1 MAYKFGDQEVG
12 PIRCDGCDVTRD
24 EVIFVGRDRNGES
37 IWRCRACLREIQE
50 QMSIGVGAEEALA
63 LGVDRPTATVVKS
76 GKSQSAKPRDGKGRF
91 LPKQGSTVKEK
102 TNVSTPQIEDFA
114 NAPVTKE
121 LKQGKTSQA
130 TFVLDKADVGGGI
143 RAKGDRKTGQVYGS
157 LYIPEEIAGKSTE
170 FIITIEPV
178 N

>member
-1 MAYKFGDQEVG
+1 MAYTFGDQEVG
-12 PIRCDGCDVTRD
+12 PILCDGCDVIRD
-24 EVIFVGRDRNGES
+24 EVTFLGRDRNGES
-37 IWRCRACLREIQE
+37 IWRCRACLRGIHE
-50 QMSIGVGAEEALA
+50 QMSVGVGAEEAVKT
-63 LGVDRPTATVVKS
+63 GVDKPTATVVKS

-102 TNVSTPQIEDFA
+102 TSVSTPQIEDFA
-114 NAPVTKE
+114 NAPTVKK
-121 LKQGKTSQA
+121 LKQGKISQA

-170 FIITIEPV
+170 FIVTIEPV

>member
-1 MAYKFGDQEVG
+1 MAFTFGDKETG
-12 PIRCDGCDVTRD
+12 PIRCDGCDVLRD
-24 EVIFVGRDRNGES
+24 EVTFLGRDKDGDAV
-37 IWRCRACLREIQE
+37 WRCRTCLGSMQAK
-50 QMSIGVGAEEALA
+50 MLSGVGAEEA

-76 GKSQSAKPRDGKGRF
+76 GQAQSAKPRDGKGRF

-102 TNVSTPQIEDFA
+102 IIVTTPQIQV
-114 NAPVTKE
+114 NAE
-121 LKQGKTSQA
+121 LKQGKASQA

-157 LYIPEEIAGKSTE
+157 LYIPEEIAGNSTE
-170 FIITIEPV
+170 FKITIEPV